1 MSRALGMYTMTLFAV
16 MLAAACGH
24 AKPPAPTPAVGPMA
38 FETPH
43 AAVAALV
50 QACRTNDV
58 DRVDAIFG
66 ETHRDLVLT
75 GDQAADAERCQRFVR
90 AAAAM
95 TRLDP
100 WGDHRLVVVVGT
112 DDFPFPVPLVQ
123 HGTGWQFDPE
133 AGAAEVLRRRA
144 GENEIGVIGAC
155 RSWAQQQHGASGE
168 GIDPARPFHGY
179 YFQVLAPPS
188 GPARGHVNG
197 RGRSGGVGLVA
208 WPAEYR
214 VTGVQSFLVGPDG
227 VVLEKDLGP
236 NGARGITTY
245 DPDASWRVVS
255 AD

>member
-1 MSRALGMYTMTLFAV
+1 MSRDLGTYRLTLFAV

-24 AKPPAPTPAVGPMA
+24 AKPPASAPAAGPMA
-38 FETPH
+38 FETPQ

-66 ETHRDLVLT
+66 ETHRDLVLS
-75 GDQAADAERCQRFVR
+75 GDQAADAEHCQRFVR

-100 WGDHRLVVVVGT
+100 WGDHRLVVVVGP
-112 DDFPFPVPLVQ
+112 DDFAFPVPLVQ
-123 HGTGWQFDPE
+123 RGTRWHFDPE

-155 RSWAQQQHGASGE
+155 RSWAQQPHGASGA

-179 YFQVLAPPS
+179 YFQLLAPES
-188 GPARGHVNG
+188 DPARGHVNG
-197 RGRSGGVGLVA
+197 RGRSGGVALVA

-227 VVLEKDLGP
+227 VVFEKDLGP
-236 NGARGITTY
+236 SGARGITTY
-245 DPDASWRVVS
+245 DPDASWHVVS